1 LLKRIALEITP
12 RIVVGI
18 ITNPPYRGHARR
30 TKLQREAD
38 IRNDSSR
45 NPFTFWERCLMIR
58 RTIEVEMPDSEIH
71 ILPFPRPD
79 LFWEIVKG
87 FLPPERTWV
96 VPFTDTFDE
105 EKVRFYDEM
114 GEHVLRVRQKVRV
127 HATDIRTR
135 ILDGEEWTSMI
146 PGPALEVLES
156 IDGIS
161 RLRKSSE

>member
-1 LLKRIALEITP
+1 
-12 RIVVGI
+12 
-18 ITNPPYRGHARR
+18 
-30 TKLQREAD
+30 
-38 IRNDSSR
+38 
-45 NPFTFWERCLMIR
+45 MIR